1 MLGDDTADAIVE
13 KAKELTIGLA
23 KDFAAG
29 KVAKTD
35 LGKERDARVK
45 ALLPEASAARP
56 KVVAKRK
63 HPEKAED
70 EKEDEEEEKE
80 GEAEILQKTASAGH
94 EKQGAEAKMGKKHK
108 SEEKEAAESKVLKKP
123 ASAGK
128 RGKSGPTKERSSADD
143 EGLVGRGPKGDNNNE
158 RGGTGIESGMVG

>member
-23 KDFAAG
+23 KDFADG

-70 EKEDEEEEKE
+70 
-80 GEAEILQKTASAGH
+80 G
-94 EKQGAEAKMGKKHK
+94 
-108 SEEKEAAESKVLKKP
+108 
-123 ASAGK
+123 
-128 RGKSGPTKERSSADD
+128 
-143 EGLVGRGPKGDNNNE
+143 
-158 RGGTGIESGMVG
+158 